1 MDLLL
6 YIQGGSWH
14 GHAYYGDM
22 VTSNSYQAH
31 GYLKAQIIDYWSSMT
46 SKYRVSFKSAQLFTI
61 LYRFVD
67 NKLHYT
73 NEVLPNGPNKAK
85 HRKNRKPWL
94 KTH

>member
-46 SKYRVSFKSAQLFTI
+46 SKYRVSFKSALNYLQFFIDLLTTNFII
-61 LYRFVD
+61 LMKSFRMGQIKQ
-67 NKLHYT
+67 NTEKIENL
-73 NEVLPNGPNKAK
+73 G
-85 HRKNRKPWL
+85 
-94 KTH
+94 